1 MAVRFALEGL
11 LDVSALYRAVP
22 EILPEETLGAVAHAV
37 ASVAN
42 DRDNLEI
49 GA

>member
-11 LDVSALYRAVP
+11 LNVPALYRAVP
-22 EILPEETLGAVAHAV
+22 EILPKEALGAVAHAV
-37 ASVAN
+37 AGVPH
-42 DRDNLEI
+42 DWDNLEI

>member
-11 LDVSALYRAVP
+11 LDVPALYRAVP
-22 EILPEETLGAVAHAV
+22 EILPEEALGAVAHAV
-37 ASVAN
+37 ASVSDN
-42 DRDNLEI
+42 WDNLEI